1 MGGFFAS
8 IEGNTV
14 HIVQLQVENFKRIR
28 AVSIEP
34 DDSGAVVISG
44 RNAQGKS
51 SVLDAIWAAL
61 GGRDGNKSV
70 KPIRDGADQ
79 ARVTLNLGDMIVTR
93 IWRNGTTSVKVQSA
107 DGAEY
112 KSPQSLLD
120 ILFGRMSF
128 DPLAFTRLSARDQKE
143 MLLKQVTLDVD
154 IDELDRERVAKF
166 DERTEVG
173 RRKKSLGEPPAFDIA
188 MDIEETSARDVLSEL
203 ENAIEHNQEIRN
215 AGERT
220 ARLERRVRELTEE
233 LNAAKDQLGDVE
245 KLAARPTIDETE
257 LRAKLRTLED
267 SNAKIRDNNA
277 ARELNSAHAIL
288 ANEYAH
294 LSEEIEAID
303 AQKADALAR
312 AEFPVGGLGF
322 DADGVTFAGI
332 PFSQASAAEQIR
344 VSMAMAMAS
353 NPKLR
358 VIRIM
363 DGSLLDADGMQVIT
377 DAAREHGFQVW
388 IERVGDDGA
397 AFVIEDG
404 ALAGESVDAV
414 A

>member
-1 MGGFFAS
+1 M
-8 IEGNTV
+8 
-14 HIVQLQVENFKRIR
+14 HIVELQIENFKRIR
-28 AVSIEP
+28 AINIEP
-34 DDSGAVVISG
+34 DDTGAVVISG
-44 RNAQGKS
+44 RNAQGKT

-93 IWRNGTTSVKVQSA
+93 IWRNGTTAVKVQSA

-120 ILFGRMSF
+120 TLFGRMSF

-154 IDELDRERVAKF
+154 IDKLDAERERKF
-166 DERTEVG
+166 AERTEVG
-173 RRKKSLGEPPAFDIA
+173 RTKKALGEPPTIDPAIPH
-188 MDIEETSARDVLSEL
+188 EEKSAREILGQL
-203 ENAIEHNQEIRN
+203 EEAMQHNQSVRSAIEAKEKLEHRIEQLEK
-215 AGERT
+215 ELDQLKD
-220 ARLERRVRELTEE
+220 RLGDAEEKAATQLVDEEE
-233 LNAAKDQLGDVE
+233 LRSNLQALDEVNAAV
-245 KLAARPTIDETE
+245 R
-257 LRAKLRTLED
+257 
-267 SNAKIRDNNA
+267 SNNA
-277 ARELNSAHAIL
+277 AREQSVKHAEL
-288 ANEYAH
+288 ENEYAD
-294 LSEEIEAID
+294 LSEQIAAID
-303 AQKADALAR
+303 AEKTEALAR
-312 AEFPVGGLGF
+312 AEFPVDGLGF

-363 DGSLLDADGMQVIT
+363 DGSLLDDDGMRIIT
-377 DAAREHGFQVW
+377 ETAREHDFQCW
-388 IERVGDDGA
+388 IERVSDNGA

-404 ALAGESVDAV
+404 ELQEAADAV

>member
-1 MGGFFAS
+1 M
-8 IEGNTV
+8 
-14 HIVQLQVENFKRIR
+14 HIVELSIENFKRIR
-28 AVSIEP
+28 AISIEP

-44 RNAQGKS
+44 RNAQGKT

-93 IWRNGTTSVKVQSA
+93 IWRNGTTAVKVQSA
-107 DGAEY
+107 DGAEF

-120 ILFGRMSF
+120 TLFGRMSF

-154 IDELDRERVAKF
+154 IDKLDAEREAKF
-166 DERTEVG
+166 EERTEVG
-173 RRKKSLGEPPAFDIA
+173 RMKKSLGEPPAVDAEIPSEEISATELLTALNDAMRTNADIQTA
-188 MDIEETSARDVLSEL
+188 TDAQARIEAQIVS
-203 ENAIEHNQEIRN
+203 
-215 AGERT
+215 
-220 ARLERRVRELTEE
+220 LERELAQARESLETVSHAAAQE
-233 LNAAKDQLGDVE
+233 LVDEGTMRAQLQELDRTNAA
-245 KLAARPTIDETE
+245 
-257 LRAKLRTLED
+257 
-267 SNAKIRDNNA
+267 IRLNNA
-277 ARELNSAHAIL
+277 AREQSVKHAEL
-288 ANEYAH
+288 ANEYAD
-294 LSEEIEAID
+294 LSEQIEAID
-303 AQKADALAR
+303 VEKTEALAR
-312 AEFPVGGLGF
+312 AEFPVDGLGF

-363 DGSLLDADGMQVIT
+363 DGSLLDADGMRIIT
-377 DAAREHGFQVW
+377 ESARKHGFQVW
-388 IERVGDDGA
+388 IERIEPDG
-397 AFVIEDG
+397 FVIEDG
-404 ALAGESVDAV
+404 ELQEAADAV

>member
-1 MGGFFAS
+1 M
-8 IEGNTV
+8 
-14 HIVQLQVENFKRIR
+14 HIVELSIENFKRIR
-28 AVSIEP
+28 AISIEP

-44 RNAQGKS
+44 RNAQGKT

-93 IWRNGTTSVKVQSA
+93 IWRTGTTAVKVQSA

-120 ILFGRMSF
+120 TLFGRMSF

-154 IDELDRERVAKF
+154 IDKLDAERERKF

-173 RRKKSLGEPPAFDIA
+173 RAKKALGEPPIVDPNIPA
-188 MDIEETSARDVLSEL
+188 EEVNASEL
-203 ENAIEHNQEIRN
+203 LAKLNDAMRRN
-215 AGERT
+215 ADLRIAKDAKNHLESRI
-220 ARLERRVRELTEE
+220 ADLERQLRQARENLEIVDHAASQDTVDEE
-233 LNAAKDQLGDVE
+233 SMRAQLQELDATNAA
-245 KLAARPTIDETE
+245 
-257 LRAKLRTLED
+257 
-267 SNAKIRDNNA
+267 IRQNNA
-277 ARELNSAHAIL
+277 AREQSVKHADL
-288 ANEYAH
+288 ANEYAD
-294 LSEEIEAID
+294 LTEQIEAID
-303 AQKADALAR
+303 VEKAEALAR
-312 AEFPVGGLGF
+312 AEFPVDGLGF
-322 DADGVTFAGI
+322 DPDGVTFAGI

-363 DGSLLDADGMQVIT
+363 DGSLLDEDGMRIIT
-377 DAAREHGFQVW
+377 ESAREHGFQVW
-388 IERVGDDGA
+388 IERVADGGA

-404 ALAGESVDAV
+404 ELQEAADALE
-414 A
+414 

>member
-1 MGGFFAS
+1 M
-8 IEGNTV
+8 
-14 HIVQLQVENFKRIR
+14 HIVELSIENFKRIR
-28 AVSIEP
+28 AISIEP
-34 DDSGAVVISG
+34 DDSSAVVISG
-44 RNAQGKS
+44 RNAQGKT

-61 GGRDGNKSV
+61 GGREGNKSV

-93 IWRNGTTSVKVQSA
+93 IWRNGTTAVKVQSA

-120 ILFGRMSF
+120 TLFGRMSF

-154 IDELDRERVAKF
+154 IDKLDAERETKF
-166 DERTEVG
+166 AERTEVG
-173 RRKKSLGEPPAFDIA
+173 RTKKALGEPPAIDPAIA
-188 MDIEETSARDVLSEL
+188 HEETSAREVLGQLEEAMQHNQSVRSAIEAKEKLVHRIEQLEKEL
-203 ENAIEHNQEIRN
+203 DQLKGWLGDAEENA
-215 AGERT
+215 T
-220 ARLERRVRELTEE
+220 T
-233 LNAAKDQLGDVE
+233 QLV
-245 KLAARPTIDETE
+245 DEDE
-257 LRAKLRTLED
+257 LRSRLQALDEV
-267 SNAKIRDNNA
+267 NVAIRSNNA
-277 ARELNSAHAIL
+277 AREQSVKHAELEI
-288 ANEYAH
+288 EYAD
-294 LSEEIEAID
+294 LSEQIAAID
-303 AQKADALAR
+303 AEKAEALAR
-312 AEFPVGGLGF
+312 AEFPVDGLGF

-363 DGSLLDADGMQVIT
+363 DGSLLDDDGMRIIT
-377 DAAREHGFQVW
+377 DSAREHGFQVW
-388 IERVGDDGA
+388 IERVADGGA

-404 ALAGESVDAV
+404 ELQEVADAV

>member
-1 MGGFFAS
+1 M
-8 IEGNTV
+8 
-14 HIVQLQVENFKRIR
+14 HIVELSIENFKRIR
-28 AVSIEP
+28 ALNIEP

-61 GGRDGNKSV
+61 GGREGNKSV

-79 ARVTLNLGDMIVTR
+79 ARVTLNLGDMVVTR
-93 IWRNGTTSVKVQSA
+93 IWRNGTSAVKVQSA

-120 ILFGRMSF
+120 TLFGRMSF

-154 IDELDRERVAKF
+154 IDALDAERERKF

-173 RRKKSLGEPPAFDIA
+173 RAKKALGEPPVVDQDIPVEEVNASELLAELNEA
-188 MDIEETSARDVLSEL
+188 MRKNADLRIARDAKNHL
-203 ENAIEHNQEIRN
+203 ESQIAD
-215 AGERT
+215 
-220 ARLERRVRELTEE
+220 LERQLHQVRENLE
-233 LNAAKDQLGDVE
+233 LVSHAAAQDPVDEDAMRTQLQELDETNAA
-245 KLAARPTIDETE
+245 
-257 LRAKLRTLED
+257 
-267 SNAKIRDNNA
+267 IRQNNA
-277 ARELNSAHAIL
+277 AREQSIKHADL

-303 AQKADALAR
+303 VQKADALAR
-312 AEFPVGGLGF
+312 AEFPVDGLGF

-363 DGSLLDADGMQVIT
+363 DGSLLDDDGMRIIT
-377 DAAREHGFQVW
+377 EAARERDFQVW
-388 IERVGDDGA
+388 IERVADGGA

-404 ALAGESVDAV
+404 ELQETTHAV
-414 A
+414 E

>member
-1 MGGFFAS
+1 M
-8 IEGNTV
+8 
-14 HIVQLQVENFKRIR
+14 HIVELSIENFKRIR
-28 AVSIEP
+28 AISIEP

-44 RNAQGKS
+44 RNAQGKT

-93 IWRNGTTSVKVQSA
+93 IWRNGTTAVKVQSA

-120 ILFGRMSF
+120 TLFGRMSF

-154 IDELDRERVAKF
+154 IDKLDAERERKF
-166 DERTEVG
+166 AERTEVG
-173 RRKKSLGEPPAFDIA
+173 RTKKALGEPPTIDPAIPH
-188 MDIEETSARDVLSEL
+188 EEKSAREILGQL
-203 ENAIEHNQEIRN
+203 EEAMQHNQSVRSAIEAKEK
-215 AGERT
+215 
-220 ARLERRVRELTEE
+220 LEHRIEQLEKELDQLKDWLGDAEEKAVTQLVDEEE
-233 LNAAKDQLGDVE
+233 LRSNLQALDEVNAAV
-245 KLAARPTIDETE
+245 R
-257 LRAKLRTLED
+257 
-267 SNAKIRDNNA
+267 SNNA
-277 ARELNSAHAIL
+277 AREQSVKHAEL
-288 ANEYAH
+288 ENEYAD
-294 LSEEIEAID
+294 LSEQIAAID
-303 AQKADALAR
+303 AEKAEALAR
-312 AEFPVGGLGF
+312 AEFPVDGLGF

-363 DGSLLDADGMQVIT
+363 DGSLLDEDGMRII
-377 DAAREHGFQVW
+377 AESAREHGFQVF
-388 IERVGDDGA
+388 IERVADTGA
-397 AFVIEDG
+397 SFVIEDG
-404 ALAGESVDAV
+404 TLMDES
-414 A
+414 

>member
-1 MGGFFAS
+1 M
-8 IEGNTV
+8 
-14 HIVQLQVENFKRIR
+14 HIVELSIENFKRIR
-28 AVSIEP
+28 ALNIEP

-61 GGRDGNKSV
+61 GGREGNKSV
-70 KPIRDGADQ
+70 KPIRDGSNQ
-79 ARVTLNLGDMIVTR
+79 ARVTLNLGDMVVTR
-93 IWRNGTTSVKVQSA
+93 IWRNGTSAVKVQSA

-120 ILFGRMSF
+120 TLFGRMSF

-154 IDELDRERVAKF
+154 IDALDAERERKF

-173 RRKKSLGEPPAFDIA
+173 RAKKALGEPPVVDQDIPVEEVNASELLAELNEA
-188 MDIEETSARDVLSEL
+188 MRKNADLRIARDAKSHL
-203 ENAIEHNQEIRN
+203 ESQIAD
-215 AGERT
+215 
-220 ARLERRVRELTEE
+220 LERQLHQVRENLEIVSHAAAQDPVDEDAMRTQLQE
-233 LNAAKDQLGDVE
+233 LDKTNAAVRQ
-245 KLAARPTIDETE
+245 
-257 LRAKLRTLED
+257 
-267 SNAKIRDNNA
+267 NNA
-277 ARELNSAHAIL
+277 ARAQCVKHADL
-288 ANEYAH
+288 ANEYAY

-303 AQKADALAR
+303 VQKAEALAR
-312 AEFPVGGLGF
+312 AEFPVDGLGF

-363 DGSLLDADGMQVIT
+363 DGSLLDDDGMRIIT
-377 DAAREHGFQVW
+377 EAARERDFQVW
-388 IERVGDDGA
+388 IERVADGGA
-397 AFVIEDG
+397 GFVIEDG
-404 ALAGESVDAV
+404 ELQETADAV
-414 A
+414 E

>member
-1 MGGFFAS
+1 M
-8 IEGNTV
+8 
-14 HIVQLQVENFKRIR
+14 HIVELSIENFKRIR
-28 AVSIEP
+28 AINIEP

-44 RNAQGKS
+44 RNAQGKT

-93 IWRNGTTSVKVQSA
+93 IWRNGTTAVKVQSA

-120 ILFGRMSF
+120 TLFGRMSF

-154 IDELDRERVAKF
+154 IDKLDAERERKF
-166 DERTEVG
+166 AERTEVG
-173 RRKKSLGEPPAFDIA
+173 RTKKALGEPPTIDPAIPH
-188 MDIEETSARDVLSEL
+188 EEKSAREILGQL
-203 ENAIEHNQEIRN
+203 EEAMQHNQSVRSAIEAKEK
-215 AGERT
+215 
-220 ARLERRVRELTEE
+220 LEHRIEQLEKELDQLKDLLGDAEEKAATQLVDEEE
-233 LNAAKDQLGDVE
+233 LRSNLQALDEVNAAV
-245 KLAARPTIDETE
+245 R
-257 LRAKLRTLED
+257 
-267 SNAKIRDNNA
+267 SNNA
-277 ARELNSAHAIL
+277 AREQSVKHAEL
-288 ANEYAH
+288 ENEYAD
-294 LSEEIEAID
+294 LSEQIAAID
-303 AQKADALAR
+303 AEKAEALAR
-312 AEFPVGGLGF
+312 AKFPVDGLGF

-363 DGSLLDADGMQVIT
+363 DGSLLDEDGMRIIT
-377 DAAREHGFQVW
+377 ESAREHGFQVF
-388 IERVGDDGA
+388 IERVADTGA
-397 AFVIEDG
+397 SFVIEDG
-404 ALAGESVDAV
+404 TLMDES
-414 A
+414 